1 MDFPVIAKLIWSESA
16 TQSSQLLNYFPSM
29 TLAGTINITGPNPS
43 VASGS
48 SETPL
53 NKSAI
58 YFEVSTVLLGFVLSM
73 LNF

>member
-1 MDFPVIAKLIWSESA
+1 
-16 TQSSQLLNYFPSM
+16 M

-48 SETPL
+48 AETPL

-58 YFEVSTVLLGFVLSM
+58 YFEVSTVLLGFVLSK